1 MRGIKEIEMVRAV
14 MHFLFFFFFNS
25 LLRSLVVK
33 VRREIRGQLE
43 VDGRSVKFLF
53 LRREKWKPV

>member
-14 MHFLFFFFFNS
+14 MHFFFFNS